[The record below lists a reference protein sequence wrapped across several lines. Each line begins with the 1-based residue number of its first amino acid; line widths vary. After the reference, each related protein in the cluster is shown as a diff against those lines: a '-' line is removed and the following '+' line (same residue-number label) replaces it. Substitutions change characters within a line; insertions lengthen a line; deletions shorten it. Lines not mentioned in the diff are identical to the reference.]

1 MTFTLAIHT
10 AYTATNA
17 AITIRKRLPGTYPT
31 SGAAAAAGIKYLK
44 QHPIAMGFEIE
55 PQGLEAAN
63 DAALHRQTITRA
75 TLARRARQAAKVA
88 PQVAGCDAKKREVQ
102 P

>member
-1 MTFTLAIHT
+1 MSFTLAIYT
-10 AYTATNA
+10 AYSATSA
-17 AITIRKRLPGTYPT
+17 AIAIRKRLPGAYPT
-31 SGAAAAAGIKYLK
+31 SGAAAAAGIAHLK
-44 QHPIAMGFEIE
+44 QHPMAVGFEIE

-75 TLARRARQAAKVA
+75 TLARKARQQRKQQEA
-88 PQVAGCDAKKREVQ
+88 Q